1 MFRRDGVCGA
11 VRAIS
16 DKLGVDSVEV
26 EGRVVT
32 ARNPEVKKSE

>member
-1 MFRRDGVCGA
+1 MFRSDEVCEAMGTT
-11 VRAIS
+11 
-16 DKLGVDSVEV
+16 DELGEVV